1 MSACISRHGEY
12 SEHTPDGEYTCQRCY
27 VVDEEAMRAEIE
39 RLRTALTADRPSVT
53 DNARAEWP
61 LRCDGTPHPEGA
73 IPPLS
78 EHDYRWDGDDPYV
91 VCARCGERRD
101 ALTASRVLD
110 YHRRAETTTAHE
122 CDSGDFDRTIC
133 GCGAMHSYCTGCGT
147 RQDDCRAETTT
158 ATTEDAARVIDDAC
172 YGGASSPQEIAQAL
186 ADAGLLATARTRPTR
201 EQIAAVIHHDGWEV
215 PGLRG

>member
-1 MSACISRHGEY
+1 M
-12 SEHTPDGEYTCQRCY
+12 
-27 VVDEEAMRAEIE
+27 
-39 RLRTALTADRPSVT
+39 TAADLSVT
-53 DNARAEWP
+53 DNARAGQCP
-61 LRCDGTPHPEGA
+61 DHKPVQHRDGK
-73 IPPLS
+73 PP
-78 EHDYRWDGDDPYV
+78 W
-91 VCARCGERRD
+91 CNRCG
-101 ALTASRVLD
+101 LTAAGTTPPEPAWAAA
-110 YHRRAETTTAHE
+110 RAETTTAHE

-215 PGLRG
+215 PQGYEDSLDPENCATCRDALNTADAVLALLEGGGNR